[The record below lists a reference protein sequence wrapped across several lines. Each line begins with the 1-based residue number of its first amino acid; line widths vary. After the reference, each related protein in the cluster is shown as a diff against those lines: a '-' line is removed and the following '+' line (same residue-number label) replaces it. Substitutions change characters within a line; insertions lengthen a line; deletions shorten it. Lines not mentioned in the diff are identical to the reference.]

1 MKNILIHGL
10 GQNSKDWDIIKN
22 ELEMRGIS
30 AITPDLFTLAKG
42 RELDYSTVYQAFS
55 ELCESFKDKL
65 NLCGL
70 SLGGLLALNYA
81 IQYPEKINSLVL
93 IGTPFEIP
101 KGLLKFQN
109 IVFGFMPKAAFQNMG
124 VSKKGFIRL
133 SKSMA
138 NLNFMESAALECPA
152 LILCGAKDKTNMESA
167 KRFHESMKNSKL
179 VIVDDSGHEVNKD
192 NPNKLT
198 KILWEFWNHYNGD
211 VR

>member
-10 GQNSKDWDIIKN
+10 GQNNRDWDTIKTV
-22 ELEMRGIS
+22 LEARGIS
-30 AITPDLFTLAKG
+30 SIAPDLFDLARG
-42 RELDYSTVYQAFS
+42 RKLDYPTVYQAFS
-55 ELCESFKDKL
+55 ELCESYKDKL

-81 IQYPEKINSLVL
+81 IQYPRKINSLVL

-109 IVFGFMPKAAFQNMG
+109 IVFRFMPKAAFQNMG
-124 VSKKGFIRL
+124 VSKKDFIRL
-133 SKSMA
+133 SNSMT
-138 NLNFMESAALECPA
+138 NLNFMELVATLGCPA

-167 KRFHESMKNSKL
+167 KRFHEAMKNSKL

-192 NPNKLT
+192 NPNELVS
-198 KILWEFWNHYNGD
+198 ILQDFWAE
-211 VR
+211 R